1 MDKQNT
7 GNTVVF
13 TAHHDDPNVISRI
26 GDAKGSFETRLDLW
40 TLLFGIEHLWLR
52 EIVVAD
58 LPDGTVCD
66 SIQGT
71 DETQGP
77 QRRVTLRL
85 NRVEYDA
92 GRVTDDRL
100 GAAALREA
108 LRLLAT
114 PLREE
119 IDNSDGASSVSLRMD
134 ELLEALTAA
143 LHPLDKAAWERVRL
157 RYFQVMAGR

>member
-1 MDKQNT
+1 MDKQDI

-13 TAHHDDPNVISRI
+13 KDHHDEPDDTLRI
-26 GDAKGSFETRLDLW
+26 GEAKGSFETRLDLW

-52 EIVVAD
+52 EVVVAD

-71 DETQGP
+71 DETQDP
-77 QRRVTLRL
+77 QRRVAFRL
-85 NRVEYDA
+85 NRVEHDA

-108 LRLLAT
+108 LRLLAV

-119 IDNSDGASSVSLRMD
+119 IDNSDGTCSVSLRLD
-134 ELLEALTAA
+134 EFIEALTAA
-143 LHPLDKAAWERVRL
+143 LHPLDKAAWDRVRL
-157 RYFQVMAGR
+157 HYFHVMAGR